1 MLADVMY
8 LELCLEITDNALKE
22 QIIAEL
28 TELEFDGFL
37 EEGLLLKAYKEIPNR
52 SDGYQNPLLNEWLSK
67 YNKKSSLSILK
78 NENWNALWERNFEPV
93 YIENFTA
100 IRANFHPSVSGFAHE
115 LIITPKM
122 SFGTGHHATTYS
134 VIQLMRQINFNNKA
148 VYDFGTGTGVLAILA
163 EKLGASKVVA
173 TDNDPWCINNATE
186 NVAVNN
192 CTKVQIEL
200 VTEVAKHAFYDI
212 IIANI
217 NKHIIE
223 ANQAA
228 LFEQLNINGSLLLSG
243 LLISDEDDIKK
254 IFISKGLIHNTT
266 ITKDGWIAIH
276 LVKTKLA
283 IG

>member
-1 MLADVMY
+1 MLADVLY
-8 LELCLEITDNALKE
+8 LELCLEISDNALKE
-22 QIIAEL
+22 QFIAEL
-28 TELEFDGFL
+28 TELEFEGFL
-37 EEGLLLKAYKEIPNR
+37 EEGLLLKAYKQIPNR

-67 YNKKSSLSILK
+67 HNLKSSLSILK
-78 NENWNALWERNFEPV
+78 NENWNAVWERNFEPV

-122 SFGTGHHATTYS
+122 SFGTGHHATTHS
-134 VIQLMRQINFNNKA
+134 IIKLMRHINFNNKT

-200 VTEVAKHAFYDI
+200 VTEVAKCEFYDI
-212 IIANI
+212 IITNI

-243 LLISDEDDIKK
+243 LLISDENDIKK
-254 IFISKGLIHNTT
+254 IFISKGLTHNTT

-276 LVKTKLA
+276 LVKT
-283 IG
+283 

>member
-1 MLADVMY
+1 MIPEKAY
-8 LELCLEITDNALKE
+8 LELAIEITNEVQKE
-22 QIIAEL
+22 QFIAEL
-28 TELEFDGFL
+28 TTLDFEGFL

-67 YNKKSSLSILK
+67 HNLKHSLSILK
-78 NENWNALWERNFEPV
+78 DQNWNALWERNFEPV

-100 IRANFHPSVSGFAHE
+100 IRANFHPSLNGFEHE

-134 VIQLMRQINFNNKA
+134 VIQLMRDIDFKNKT

-173 TDNDPWCINNATE
+173 TDNDPWCISNAEE

-192 CTKVQIEL
+192 CHSIQVEL
-200 VTEVAKHAFYDI
+200 VTEVANHAHYDI

-217 NKHIIE
+217 NRHIIE
-223 ANQAA
+223 ANQTA
-228 LFEQLNINGSLLLSG
+228 LYEQLNPSGTLLLSG
-243 LLISDEDDIKK
+243 LLIADEEDIIK
-254 IFISKGLIHNTT
+254 IFISKGLIHRRT
-266 ITKDGWIAIH
+266 IVKNGWVAIH
-276 LVKTKLA
+276 LTKS
-283 IG
+283 

>member
-1 MLADVMY
+1 MMLADVMY

-52 SDGYQNPLLNEWLSK
+52 SDGYQNPLLNKWLSK
-67 YNKKSSLSILK
+67 HNLKSSLSILK

-200 VTEVAKHAFYDI
+200 VTEVTKHAFYDI
-212 IIANI
+212 IMANI

-228 LFEQLNINGSLLLSG
+228 LVEQLNINGSLLLSG
-243 LLISDEDDIKK
+243 LLTSDEEDIKK
-254 IFISKGLIHNTT
+254 IFISKG
-266 ITKDGWIAIH
+266 
-276 LVKTKLA
+276 
-283 IG
+283 